1 MLSCVLLECLKHD
14 DSQVFCVTRESL
26 IKFSGNLSLWDVAEF
41 FCIALNFMSGQELVP
56 LGCYRL
62 NFD

>member
-1 MLSCVLLECLKHD
+1 M
-14 DSQVFCVTRESL
+14 TRESL
-26 IKFSGNLSLWDVAEF
+26 IKFSGNLSLCDVTEL

-56 LGCYRL
+56 LDCYRL